1 MSGFKASGNFLGLS
15 ETREKALVEAR
26 QFFQYAAVHLLFT
39 TWRKKCISD
48 FNFYDGIE
56 QYPPEFLRKLKAMGM
71 DPLVINKVKALINQS
86 SGIEIQTRY
95 RTSFRTHSM
104 KEEDERLAKALTHYF
119 FYVQEHN
126 NMPVYGSQK
135 FRDMLICGVGWS
147 NLYLQDH
154 KVGYNYFHPLNIIF
168 DADDFSPF
176 MTDQRYVIA
185 IHWVAQEKAKMLWP
199 RYAKQIEDLFAYAE
213 PANVGSFSN
222 EFFSR
227 ISEYIDLYAIG
238 GGGVGGRILVPELQR
253 KIRKKFYK
261 GMDINGREFQ
271 TFSEQEAYE
280 ISGNNE
286 SSITQHEGHQIIRT
300 VFCRDIVLEH
310 GPLNPNLPNGEF
322 TYVPSVYS
330 RRSSNGV
337 PEGWLSTMKDI
348 QRVINYTKLKQ
359 ILMENSTRVI
369 ADAEAIP
376 AGYTY
381 EDYREMVSD
390 PAALIIKNKESTV
403 TLHPNTD
410 LSASQIQAAQRLD
423 EELQQVTGMYADA
436 MGAPTNATASVS
448 INSRAK
454 LSTTNQGPGFDHF
467 HLMKKREG
475 QIFLDI
481 IQGSGAENMMAPIL
495 EDDEKDVIIMNLTR
509 EIDGKK
515 VTFNDIRTLPLSIY
529 VEQTHDYES
538 SPEEQRT
545 IFETLLANP
554 NAQMIMQS
562 PGILKLLGIRNWKKI
577 SEEMDAA
584 AQKKMQME
592 QMASGN
598 GPGQPA
604 GIPQQP
610 GMPQLPGMEEGGLP
624 NPMMMAPG
632 GR

>member
-1 MSGFKASGNFLGLS
+1 MSGFKTRGGFLGLS

-26 QFFQYAAVHLLFT
+26 QFFQYAAVHVLFT
-39 TWRKKCISD
+39 SWRKKCIAD

-56 QYPPEFLRKLKAMGM
+56 QYPPEFLRKLKSMGM
-71 DPLVINKVKALINQS
+71 DPLVINKVKALINQA
-86 SGIEIQTRY
+86 SGIEIQSRY
-95 RTSFRTHSM
+95 RTAFRTHSM
-104 KEEDERLAKALTHYF
+104 DENDERLAKALTHYF
-119 FYVQEHN
+119 LYVQEHN

-147 NLYLQDH
+147 NLYLQDNRI
-154 KVGYNYFHPLNIIF
+154 GYDYVHPLNILY

-176 MTDQRYVIA
+176 MTDQRYVIR

-199 RYAKQIEDLFAYAE
+199 KYAKDIEDLFAYAE

-238 GGGVGGRILVPELQR
+238 GGGVGGRILVPEVQR
-253 KIRKKFYK
+253 KIRKKYYQ
-261 GMDINGREFQ
+261 GIDQSGREFQ
-271 TFSEQEAYE
+271 TFSEKEAYE
-280 ISGNNE
+280 LTGDHE
-286 SSITQHEGHQIIRT
+286 STITQHEGHQVIRT
-300 VFCRDIVLEH
+300 VFCRDIVFEH
-310 GPLNPNLPNGEF
+310 GPLHPNLPNGEF

-330 RRSSNGV
+330 RRSSDAV
-337 PEGWLSTMKDI
+337 PEGWLDTMKDI
-348 QRVINYTKLKQ
+348 QRIVNYTKLKQ

-381 EDYREMVSD
+381 EDYKEMVSD
-390 PAALIIKNKESTV
+390 PAALIVKNKEAEV
-403 TLHPNTD
+403 TLHPNVD
-410 LSASQIQAAQRLD
+410 LADSQIQAARRLD
-423 EELQQVTGMYADA
+423 EELQQVTGMFSDA
-436 MGAPTNATASVS
+436 LGAPTNATAGVA

-454 LSTTNQGPGFDHF
+454 LSITNQRVGFDHF
-467 HLMKKREG
+467 ELMKKREG

-495 EDDEKDVIIMNLTR
+495 DDDEKDIVIMNLSR
-509 EIDGKK
+509 EVDGKK
-515 VTFNDIRTLPLSIY
+515 VVFNDIRTLPLSIY

-545 IFETLLANP
+545 TFETLLANP

-562 PGILKLLGIRNWKKI
+562 PGILKLLGIRNWEKI
-577 SEEMDAA
+577 SQEMDAA

-592 QMASGN
+592 QMAAGN
-598 GPGQPA
+598 GPGQP
-604 GIPQQP
+604 
-610 GMPQLPGMEEGGLP
+610 GGLP
-624 NPMMMAPG
+624 QQMGAEGGNLPNPLMMGPG
-632 GR
+632 GQ